1 MGGSEKVDKKEWK
14 RIKRAGLI
22 GGLSIEGVWFKPLAH
37 YELIAPYPPSIN
49 QITWNIMSNCF
60 RCQIVLG
67 VGYILVPSPF
77 LLPILCKRSQN
88 NFTSQYPI
96 DCLRKRFIGTDS
108 PYFTRTYLPSSFSFK
123 KNSQNVA

>member
-60 RCQIVLG
+60 KCQIVLG

-96 DCLRKRFIGTDS
+96 DNRLFEKAFYWYRLTIFYKNI
-108 PYFTRTYLPSSFSFK
+108 FTK
-123 KNSQNVA
+123 